1 MSTSRKAT
9 RKRLPKSRKRN
20 AVIPAVPMPLRHV
33 GSSQK
38 ITHRELGEQKIQ
50 KSEALL
56 AQAEQLAKLGSW
68 EWDLETGS
76 IIWSDNM
83 YRLRGFAPREVA
95 LTEEFCSGLLTPPDR
110 ERGRELLAQAIASGQ
125 TGEHEF
131 RAAIKDGTLRV
142 FQTRFSAVVSE
153 SGKVLRIV
161 GTTQDINDR
170 KLAEEK
176 TQESEALLRR
186 LTQDLM
192 HAQDTER
199 RQIARNLHD
208 STGQDLVALATN
220 LGLLRGTIP
229 SNDRRAHKLA
239 AQAEALTEKMIA
251 EVRTLS
257 YLLHPPMLEEG
268 GLEDAIRHCV
278 QGFSSRSGIAV
289 NLEISRGFGRIAADL
304 ELALFRVVQES
315 LTNIHRHS
323 GSSAAA
329 IRIQRSPAKVTLEV
343 SDKGS
348 GISSRQGDRG
358 TPLIGVG
365 IPSMQERMKQIGGM
379 LEIESGDHGTTVRA
393 TVSTE

>member
-1 MSTSRKAT
+1 
-9 RKRLPKSRKRN
+9 
-20 AVIPAVPMPLRHV
+20 MPVRDA

-38 ITHRELGEQKIQ
+38 ITHRELGEQKIHR
-50 KSEALL
+50 SEALL
-56 AQAEQLAKLGSW
+56 AQAEQLANLGSW
-68 EWDLETGS
+68 EWDLETGA

-83 YRLRGFAPREVA
+83 YRLRGFTPREVA

-110 ERGRELLAQAIASGQ
+110 ERGKELLAQAIASGQ
-125 TGEHEF
+125 SGEHEF

-142 FQTRFSAVVSE
+142 FQTRFSAVISE

-161 GTTQDINDR
+161 GTTQDITDR

-176 TQESEALLRR
+176 IQESEALLRR

-192 HAQDTER
+192 RAQDTER
-199 RQIARNLHD
+199 RQIARDLHD

-220 LGLLRGTIP
+220 LGRLRGAIP
-229 SNDRRAHKLA
+229 SSNRKLRKLV
-239 AQAEALTEKMIA
+239 AQAEALTERTIA

-268 GLEDAIRHCV
+268 GLEDAILHCL
-278 QGFSSRSGIAV
+278 QGFSSRSGISV
-289 NLEISRGFGRIAADL
+289 KLEISRGLGRIDADL

-315 LTNIHRHS
+315 LANIQRHS
-323 GSSAAA
+323 GSSEAT
-329 IRIQRSPAKVTLEV
+329 IRIQRSPGKVTLEV

-348 GISSRQGDRG
+348 GISSRKENGG

-379 LEIESGDHGTTVRA
+379 LEIESGDQGTTIRA
-393 TVSTE
+393 TVSAA

>member
-1 MSTSRKAT
+1 MHLR
-9 RKRLPKSRKRN
+9 RL
-20 AVIPAVPMPLRHV
+20 

-38 ITHRELGEQKIQ
+38 IAHRELGEHKIH

-68 EWDLETGS
+68 EWDLETGD
-76 IIWSDNM
+76 IIWSDNS
-83 YRLRGFAPREVA
+83 YRLRGFEPREVA
-95 LTEEFCSGLLTPPDR
+95 LTEEFCSGLLTPADR
-110 ERGRELLAQAIASGQ
+110 ERGKELLAQSIASGQ
-125 TGEHEF
+125 PGEQEF
-131 RAAIKDGTLRV
+131 RATIKDGTVRV

-161 GTTQDINDR
+161 GTTQDITDR
-170 KLAEEK
+170 KLAEENIQK
-176 TQESEALLRR
+176 SEALLRG
-186 LTQDLM
+186 LTQDLLR
-192 HAQDTER
+192 AQDTER
-199 RQIARNLHD
+199 RQIARDLHD

-220 LGLLRGTIP
+220 LGQLRGKIP
-229 SNDRRAHKLA
+229 SNNRKARKLV
-239 AQAEALTEKMIA
+239 AQAEALTERTIA

-268 GLEDAIRHCV
+268 GLEDAIRQCV

-289 NLEISRGFGRIAADL
+289 KLEMSRGFGRIAADL

-323 GSSAAA
+323 GSSEVT

-348 GISSRQGDRG
+348 GISTRQEARG
-358 TPLIGVG
+358 TPLFGVG
-365 IPSMQERMKQIGGM
+365 IPSMQVRMKQIGGM
-379 LEIESGDHGTTVRA
+379 LEIESCDQGTTIRA
-393 TVSTE
+393 TVSTA